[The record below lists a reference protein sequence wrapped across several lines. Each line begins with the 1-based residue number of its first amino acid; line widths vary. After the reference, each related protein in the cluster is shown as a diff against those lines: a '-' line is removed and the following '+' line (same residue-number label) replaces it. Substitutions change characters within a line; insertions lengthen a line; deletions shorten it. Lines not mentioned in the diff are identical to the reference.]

1 MGIPTVII
9 RGILE
14 SGKTTFIEQSLL
26 NGDFGD
32 LGRTLILLQEEGEV
46 EFSESA
52 LKKCKAS
59 VKVMSKISD
68 WNDKYI
74 NEVIRE
80 YRPQVVFIEVN
91 EMWDF
96 NSMPLPKYF
105 DVQQVMTIIDG
116 STFNAYFNNMRQ
128 KFVDMIKTTEI
139 AIINRCKPTE
149 ETSNMKRSLKIIN
162 SGMTVIALSEDGQEL
177 KLESD
182 LPFSLKNDPITL
194 KLSDFGAFYIDSFE
208 NKDRYDGKMI
218 EFDCMAVFDRKL
230 PPKSFVAGRLAMTC
244 CVDDIQLIGHL
255 CAYDGNLKL
264 KNKTWIH
271 LKAIAHYMS
280 FKGSNGDQLVFEA
293 VEISEIPTPSED
305 EILVTLN

>member
-14 SGKTTFIEQSLL
+14 SGKTTVIEESLL

-32 LGRTLILLQEEGEV
+32 VGRTLILLQEEGEV
-46 EFSESA
+46 EFNKDA

-59 VKVMSKISD
+59 VKVMSKISE

-80 YRPQVVFIEVN
+80 FRPQVVFIEVN

-96 NSMPLPKYF
+96 NSLKLPSYL
-105 DVQQVMTIIDG
+105 DVQQVMSIIDG
-116 STFNAYFNNMRQ
+116 STFNVYFNAMRQ

-162 SGMTVIALSEDGQEL
+162 SNMTVIALDENGKEL
-177 KLESD
+177 KLETD

-208 NKDRYDGKMI
+208 NKDRYDGKVI

-255 CAYDGNLKL
+255 CAYDGDLKL
-264 KNKTWIH
+264 KNKSWIH
-271 LKAIAHYMS
+271 LKAVVHYMT
-280 FKGSNGDQLVFEA
+280 FKGSKESQVVFEA
-293 VEISEIPTPSED
+293 LEINEIKAPSEED
-305 EILVTLN
+305 GLVTLN

>member
-14 SGKTTFIEQSLL
+14 SGKTTFIEESLL

-32 LGRTLILLQEEGEV
+32 LGRTLILMQEEGEV
-46 EFSESA
+46 EFNESA

-68 WNDKYI
+68 WNDKNI
-74 NEVIRE
+74 NEIIRE
-80 YRPQVVFIEVN
+80 YRPQAVFIEVN

-139 AIINRCKPTE
+139 AIVNRCKPTE
-149 ETSNMKRSLKIIN
+149 ETSNMKRSLKLIN
-162 SGMTVIALSEDGQEL
+162 SAMTVIALGEDGREL
-177 KLESD
+177 KLETD

-255 CAYDGNLKL
+255 CAYEGDLKL
-264 KNKTWIH
+264 KNKSWIR

-280 FKGSNGDQLVFEA
+280 FKGQNDSQLVFEA
-293 VEISEIPTPSED
+293 VEINEIPTPSDD
-305 EILVTLN
+305 EVLVTLN

>member
-1 MGIPTVII
+1 MGIPTVVI

-14 SGKTTFIEQSLL
+14 SGKTTFIEESLL

-32 LGRTLILLQEEGEV
+32 LGRTLVLLQEEGEV
-46 EFSESA
+46 ELNETA
-52 LKKCKAS
+52 LKKCKTS
-59 VKVMSKISD
+59 VKVLSKISD
-68 WNDKYI
+68 WNEKNL
-74 NEVIRE
+74 NEVIRA
-80 YRPQVVFIEVN
+80 YRPQVIFIEVN

-96 NSMPLPKYF
+96 NSLKLPSYF

-128 KFVDMIKTTEI
+128 KFVDMIKETEI
-139 AIINRCKPTE
+139 AIVNRCKPTE

-162 SGMTVIALSEDGQEL
+162 SNMTVIALDENGKEL
-177 KLESD
+177 KLVTD

-255 CAYDGNLKL
+255 CAYEGDLKL
-264 KNKTWIH
+264 KNKSWIR

-280 FKGSNGDQLVFEA
+280 FKGQSEQQLVFEA
-293 VEISEIPTPSED
+293 VEINEIKAPSDD

>member
-14 SGKTTFIEQSLL
+14 SGKTTFIEESLL

-32 LGRTLILLQEEGEV
+32 LGRTLILMQEEGEV
-46 EFSESA
+46 EFNESA

-68 WNDKYI
+68 WNDKNI

-128 KFVDMIKTTEI
+128 KFV
-139 AIINRCKPTE
+139 
-149 ETSNMKRSLKIIN
+149 ET
-162 SGMTVIALSEDGQEL
+162 
-177 KLESD
+177 
-182 LPFSLKNDPITL
+182 
-194 KLSDFGAFYIDSFE
+194 
-208 NKDRYDGKMI
+208 
-218 EFDCMAVFDRKL
+218 
-230 PPKSFVAGRLAMTC
+230 
-244 CVDDIQLIGHL
+244 H
-255 CAYDGNLKL
+255 
-264 KNKTWIH
+264 
-271 LKAIAHYMS
+271 
-280 FKGSNGDQLVFEA
+280 
-293 VEISEIPTPSED
+293 
-305 EILVTLN
+305 

>member
-14 SGKTTFIEQSLL
+14 SGKTTFIEESLL

-32 LGRTLILLQEEGEV
+32 VGRTLILLQEEGEV
-46 EFSESA
+46 EFNKDA

-59 VKVMSKISD
+59 VKVMSKISE

-80 YRPQVVFIEVN
+80 FRPQVVFIEVN

-96 NSMPLPKYF
+96 NSLKLPSYL
-105 DVQQVMTIIDG
+105 DVQQVMSIIDG
-116 STFNAYFNNMRQ
+116 STFNVYFNAMRQ

-162 SGMTVIALSEDGQEL
+162 SNMTVIALDENGKEL
-177 KLESD
+177 KLETD

-208 NKDRYDGKMI
+208 NKDRYDGKVI

-255 CAYDGNLKL
+255 CAYDGDLKL
-264 KNKTWIH
+264 KNKSWIH
-271 LKAIAHYMS
+271 LKAVVHYMT
-280 FKGSNGDQLVFEA
+280 FKGSNDSQVVFEA
-293 VEISEIPTPSED
+293 LEINEIKAPSEED
-305 EILVTLN
+305 GLVTLN